1 MKQISFWAACHP
13 KTSWIVLAGLQLFT
27 GALAFEWGVIQ
38 ALEGRAIPPVFIQLG
53 GVLCI
58 LSLTFYPVRRSASR
72 LWKWSYGR
80 QKLMDAGLVISS
92 ILMLT
97 TWANKDAVR
106 SDSGG
111 NKEIAVFAAL
121 SRTPEPQQIHT
132 FWQDVVVQGPVHA
145 IKNVL
150 HKQVKKRMQVNQQR
164 DPDAPRSWW
173 IVLLIILGCVLSV
186 ALGCVVICNGIEAL
200 GLLILFGGLIL
211 FIAGGVSLIKSRK
224 AAYAKLKGPVMLPE
238 QTE

>member
-1 MKQISFWAACHP
+1 MW
-13 KTSWIVLAGLQLFT
+13 
-27 GALAFEWGVIQ
+27 
-38 ALEGRAIPPVFIQLG
+38 
-53 GVLCI
+53 
-58 LSLTFYPVRRSASR
+58 
-72 LWKWSYGR
+72 
-80 QKLMDAGLVISS
+80 
-92 ILMLT
+92 
-97 TWANKDAVR
+97 
-106 SDSGG
+106 
-111 NKEIAVFAAL
+111 
-121 SRTPEPQQIHT
+121 TPEPQQIHT

-224 AAYAKLKGPVMLPE
+224 AAYAKLKGPVMLEE